1 MKVCLFSSPEEKY
14 SDHINLCL
22 ENFKSLFAVF
32 EPIVQR
38 ALGYNDIS
46 NAFRKMITYHD
57 LGKLTERWQD
67 IVNKEIKE
75 NKNLHKPSHSS
86 LGAAY
91 LWRVLPDDLKEPI
104 SFAVAIHHTDRGL
117 LGDNIE
123 KPDVQ
128 AITDNIADFSGRIKW
143 FDKDKRESLAEGFFP
158 NELRDLYINDLKEM
172 ARGLRKW
179 AKGCSLPDQH
189 KRRLQASLCHHLL
202 KLCDISAAS
211 NRRKWEDESIDEGE
225 LYGGWLMVK
234 DIKDYVSQ
242 INERMK

>member
-1 MKVCLFSSPEEKY
+1 MRVYLFSSPEEKY
-14 SDHINLCL
+14 LDHINLCL
-22 ENFKSLFAVF
+22 ESFKLLFTVF

-38 ALGYNDIS
+38 ALDYNDIS
-46 NAFRKMITYHD
+46 NAFRKMIVYHD
-57 LGKLTERWQD
+57 LGKLTEKWQ
-67 IVNKEIKE
+67 E
-75 NKNLHKPSHSS
+75 NLGTGKRLPSHAS

-91 LWRVLPDDLKEPI
+91 LWRVLPNGLKEPI
-104 SFAVAIHHTDRGL
+104 SFAITIHHTDRGL

-128 AITDNIADFSGRIKW
+128 AITDGIVDYGGKIQW
-143 FDKDKRESLAEGFFP
+143 FDKFKRESLSQEFFP
-158 NELRDLYINDLKEM
+158 KELEDFSINDLKEK
-172 ARGLRKW
+172 ARGLRRW

-211 NRRKWEDESIDEGE
+211 NRRKWEDESIDEDD

-234 DIKDYVSQ
+234 NIKDYVSQ
-242 INERMK
+242 IKERMK